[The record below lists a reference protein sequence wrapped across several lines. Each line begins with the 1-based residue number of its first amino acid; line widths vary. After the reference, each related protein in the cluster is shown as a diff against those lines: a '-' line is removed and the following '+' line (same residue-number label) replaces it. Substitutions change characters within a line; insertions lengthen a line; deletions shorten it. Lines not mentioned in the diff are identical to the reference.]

1 MSQENRIAFDVAAA
15 PFIPAVPSW
24 LIYAE
29 EPQYI
34 IFENEQENANKVVT
48 TFTETDSESHRRW
61 VVLLAFPQSG
71 KTNTFLF
78 VACEMLRLE
87 KITNVII
94 MCGNADTDLK
104 TQLIDNKESFISN
117 AYNAHLEDTT
127 HYDRRTRDIFI
138 KHAKSKILILF
149 GSSLDSSTD
158 FDVRNTLIIWDEAH
172 YAQDRINRPHKYL
185 GSIGITADGDVSNLE
200 GGRNNYVL
208 TVSATPFSELSNVVH
223 HDQSKRI
230 VKMKPGP
237 SYIGPRQFIERGSV
251 IQFDSQNRID
261 ALKTAMQNSQ
271 VEHQGVPKYC
281 IVRFIGDDNVDDC
294 GLAAADLG
302 WDVKVFD
309 SKSKS
314 MRSMNDLSVAPVRN
328 TLVVIRGKCRM
339 GKRVPKMHISFVFES
354 SQRSATDVLLQGL
367 FGRMFGYDGNV
378 DIKIYISDKIKLEEV
393 WKYIELMED
402 VDDVQPVKV
411 LPKNAKNLTTMKIHA
426 WDDTIPII
434 IRTDDDAVAVENL
447 FGNKTQIVQ
456 KVKACFNQMMYCGGG
471 EGGECEES
479 SDFIENYNDQ
489 RVTAEIAK
497 QISDAPIHRNDD
509 GFRIV
514 IHNMANDAGH
524 INATYAEMPEKM
536 RDSIETRT
544 PLNTGNSAGCGFASD
559 NENVVQLNLWIF
571 NTPEFHQSQG
581 FKFGDIVIHARV
593 LHVRELCEDVP
604 ITTKLETFAT
614 HDEDGTETRSN
625 GSYSIRMP
633 VETAYNVDAM
643 KSCLVDF
650 IRLSQ
655 SPDFEVERPNYVT
668 SNHDGIS
675 KWVGITISSEVLESL
690 QKDGCIYNDI
700 KREFSVKLK
709 LHKVRG
715 REPLDFVQRGIARIT
730 KIEWI

>member
-1 MSQENRIAFDVAAA
+1 MSQENPAKI
-15 PFIPAVPSW
+15 PMIPAVPSW
-24 LIYAE
+24 LLYAE

-34 IFENEQENANKVVT
+34 IFQNEHENARKVLT
-48 TFTETDSESHRRW
+48 TFTETDSNLHRRW

-87 KITNVII
+87 KVQNVII
-94 MCGNADTDLK
+94 MCGNSDTDLK
-104 TQLIDNKESFISN
+104 TQLTDNKESFISN
-117 AYNAHLEDTT
+117 AYNAHLEDAIQ
-127 HYDRRTRDIFI
+127 YDRRMRDIFI
-138 KHAKSKILILF
+138 KHAKSRISIRV
-149 GSSLDSSTD
+149 GSSLDSSID
-158 FDVRNTLIIWDEAH
+158 FEVRNTLIIWDEAH

-208 TVSATPFSELSNVVH
+208 TVSATPFSELSNIVH

-230 VKMKPGP
+230 VKMKPGA
-237 SYIGPRQFIERGSV
+237 SYIGPRQFIEQGSV

-261 ALKTAMQNSQ
+261 ALINAMLHSED
-271 VEHQGVPKYC
+271 EHRGVPKYC

-294 GLAAADLG
+294 GLAAAHLG

-309 SKSKS
+309 SKSKT

-354 SQRSATDVLLQGL
+354 SQWSATDVLLQGL

-378 DIKIYISDKIKLEEV
+378 DIKIYISNKIKLEEV
-393 WKYIELMED
+393 WKYIQLMED
-402 VDDVQPVKV
+402 DDDVQPVKV
-411 LPKNAKNLTTMKIHA
+411 LPKSAKNLTTTKIHS

-434 IRTDDDAVAVENL
+434 LRSDDDAAHEEL
-447 FGNKTQIVQ
+447 GNGSRTAIIQ
-456 KVKACFNQMMYCGGG
+456 KVKSAFNKMVYT
-471 EGGECEES
+471 EEDGL
-479 SDFIENYNDQ
+479 DFIENYNDE
-489 RVTAEIAK
+489 RVTSDIAK
-497 QISDAPIHRNDD
+497 QISDAPLNRNDD
-509 GFRIV
+509 GFRVV
-514 IHNMANDAGH
+514 IHNIANDSGDT
-524 INATYAEMPEKM
+524 NATYAEMPEKM
-536 RDSIETRT
+536 RGSIETRT

-571 NTPEFHQSQG
+571 NTHQFHQSQG

-593 LHVRELCEDVP
+593 PHVRELREDVP
-604 ITTKLETFAT
+604 ITTTLETFAT
-614 HDEDGTETRSN
+614 HDEDGTEMRSN

-643 KSCLVDF
+643 KTCLADF

-675 KWVGITISSEVLESL
+675 RWNGITVSSQVFESL
-690 QKDGCIYNDI
+690 QKDGQIYNDI

-715 REPLDFVQRGIARIT
+715 KEPLDFIQRGLARVT